1 LLQPSTIMNKRQIA
15 LEIFMA
21 GVESV
26 KPDKLISKSIAYSM
40 KALVINN
47 KVFDLSAIQ
56 NIYVIGA
63 GKASALMAQA
73 LESVLGSAIAGGHI
87 VTKYGHS
94 VPLQYIG
101 VSEAGH
107 PVPDENGLKGTA
119 QMIEFVQ
126 KADKNDIVICLLSGG
141 GSALLTDV
149 PEGCMLADLASLN
162 DLLLKSGADIGEI
175 NCVRKH
181 LSAIKGG
188 QLAKMASPAIVISL
202 ILSDVIGDPI
212 DVIASGPTAPDEST
226 FADAATVLSRYRL
239 TSEVAPTILKII
251 NEGVQGK
258 RPETLKKDDPAV
270 NQINNFIIGNNILA
284 LQAAKSKAENLGF
297 YTQIETSTLSGNV
310 EEIAPLIVEAAINC
324 RNEHTGSK
332 TCLLFG
338 GEPTVKISGDGLGG
352 RNQHLALLCAKLLHN
367 QAGITILSGGTDGTD
382 GPTDAAGA
390 IVDSETFNNAQRLNL
405 DIDQYL
411 QNCDSYH
418 FFQQEGGLVT
428 IGPTQTNVM
437 DIIILLIG

>member
-1 LLQPSTIMNKRQIA
+1 MNNRQIA
-15 LEIFMA
+15 LEIFLA

-26 KPDKLISKSIAYSM
+26 KPDKLISKSIAYSG
-40 KALVINN
+40 KELVINN
-47 KVFDLSAIQ
+47 QVFDLSTVH

-73 LESVLGSAIAGGHI
+73 LESVIGSAITGGHI

-94 VPLQYIG
+94 VPLKYIG

-119 QMIEFVQ
+119 QMIEFAQ
-126 KADKNDIVICLLSGG
+126 KADKNDLVICLISGG

-149 PEGCMLADLASLN
+149 PEGCTLADLASMN
-162 DLLLKSGADIGEI
+162 DLLLKSGADIGAI
-175 NCVRKH
+175 NCIRKH

-188 QLAKMASPAIVISL
+188 QLAKMASPAIIISL
-202 ILSDVIGDPI
+202 ILSDVIGDPL

-226 FADAATVLSRYRL
+226 FADAAAVLNRYKL
-239 TSEVAPTILKII
+239 TSEVAPAILKII

-258 RPETLKKDDPAV
+258 CPETLKKDDQVV
-270 NQINNFIIGNNILA
+270 NQINNFLIGNNKLA

-324 RNEHTGSK
+324 RNEYKGVK

-338 GEPTVKISGDGLGG
+338 GEPTVKISGNGLGG
-352 RNQHLALLCAKLLHN
+352 RNQHLALLCAKLLQN

-390 IVDSETFNNAQRLNL
+390 VVDNQTFSNGKIRNL
-405 DIDQYL
+405 DIDHYL

-418 FFQQEGGLVT
+418 FFKQEGGLVT
-428 IGPTQTNVM
+428 TGPTQTNVM
-437 DIIILLIG
+437 DIIIVLINS

>member
-1 LLQPSTIMNKRQIA
+1 MNNRQIA
-15 LEIFMA
+15 LEIFLA
-21 GVESV
+21 AVESV
-26 KPDKLISKSIAYSM
+26 KPDKLIRKSIAYSG
-40 KALVINN
+40 KELVINN
-47 KVFDLSAIQ
+47 QVFDLSAVQ
-56 NIYVIGA
+56 NIYLTGA
-63 GKASALMAQA
+63 GKASGLMAQA
-73 LESVLGSAIAGGHI
+73 LELVLGSSITGGHI

-94 VPLQYIG
+94 VPLQFIG

-107 PVPDENGLKGTA
+107 PVPDENGLKGTQ
-119 QMIEFVQ
+119 QMIEFAK
-126 KADKNDIVICLLSGG
+126 KAGENDLLICLISGG

-149 PEGCMLADLASLN
+149 PEGCTLADLASMN

-202 ILSDVIGDPI
+202 ILSDVIGDPL

-226 FADAATVLSRYRL
+226 FADAATVLNRYRL
-239 TSEVAPTILKII
+239 TSEVAPAILKII

-258 RPETLKKDDPAV
+258 RSETLKKDDPVV
-270 NQINNFIIGNNILA
+270 NQINNFLIGNNKLA

-297 YTQIETSTLSGNV
+297 YAQIETSTLSGNV
-310 EEIAPLIVEAAINC
+310 EDTASMLVETAIKYQ
-324 RNEHTGSK
+324 NEHKSRK

-338 GEPTVKISGDGLGG
+338 GEPTVKISGHGLGG
-352 RNQHLALLCAKLLHN
+352 RNQHLALLCAKLLHSR
-367 QAGITILSGGTDGTD
+367 AGITILSGGTDGTD

-390 IVDSETFNNAQRLNL
+390 VVDNQTFSNGKIRHL
-405 DIDQYL
+405 DMNQYL

-418 FFQQEGGLVT
+418 FFNQEGGLVT
-428 IGPTQTNVM
+428 TGPTQTNVM
-437 DIIILLIG
+437 DIIIVLIG

>member
-1 LLQPSTIMNKRQIA
+1 MNNRQIA
-15 LEIFMA
+15 FEIFLA
-21 GVESV
+21 GIESV
-26 KPDKLISKSIAYSM
+26 KPDKLISKSIAYSG
-40 KALVINN
+40 KELVISNQA
-47 KVFDLSAIQ
+47 FDLSAIQ

-63 GKASALMAQA
+63 GKASALMAQS
-73 LESVLGSAIAGGHI
+73 LESVLGSAITGGHI

-107 PVPDENGLKGTA
+107 PVPDENGLKGTE

-126 KADKNDIVICLLSGG
+126 KADKNGLVICLISGG

-149 PEGCMLADLASLN
+149 PENCTLADLASLN
-162 DLLLKSGADIGEI
+162 DLLLKSGADIREI

-188 QLAKMASPAIVISL
+188 QLAKIASPAIVISL
-202 ILSDVIGDPI
+202 ILSDVIGDPL

-226 FADAATVLSRYRL
+226 FADAAAVLSRYRL
-239 TSEVAPTILKII
+239 KSEVAPAILKII
-251 NEGVQGK
+251 NAGVQGK
-258 RPETLKKDDPAV
+258 RPETLKKDDPVV
-270 NQINNFIIGNNILA
+270 NQINNFLIGNNKLA
-284 LQAAKSKAENLGF
+284 LQAAKSKAEKLEF

-324 RNEHTGSK
+324 RNGHKGRK

-338 GEPTVKISGDGLGG
+338 GEPTVKISGNGLGG

-390 IVDSETFNNAQRLNL
+390 VVDNQTFSNGNILKL
-405 DIDQYL
+405 DIDHYL

-418 FFQQEGGLVT
+418 FFRQEGGLVT
-428 IGPTQTNVM
+428 TGPTQTNVM
-437 DIIILLIG
+437 DIIIALIG